1 MVFYV
6 SIGYKLSIF
15 CVSLRVS
22 GVIFSSL
29 EPFLSGPVR
38 HFLTWSAANAEAIAT
53 SAEEMQVE
61 INGESWKQ
69 SVGGPQKYHAKSLKE
84 IRRKFSAVS
93 NQKDLTGLLE
103 RTGCLEWLSN

>member
-1 MVFYV
+1 MC
-6 SIGYKLSIF
+6 G
-15 CVSLRVS
+15 
-22 GVIFSSL
+22 GGGEVIRKYAISASL

-53 SAEEMQVE
+53 SAAEMQVE
-61 INGESWKQ
+61 IDGESWTQ

-84 IRRKFSAVS
+84 LRRKFSAVS
-93 NQKDLTGLLE
+93 NEKDLTSVLE